1 MKRFLALVLAALTLL
16 TATGCAS
23 FLNRSYTEVFPHSAS
38 YYEKTDKSVL
48 RAEGYQDLVNDVLL
62 LVGNYAA
69 KGTIWLYNC
78 TLAADA
84 EAYAERACKEVQ
96 VETPLGAY
104 AVDYITYNVKE
115 GTHNYFEIQLTLS
128 YRRTKTQIGGIV
140 NTTTTSAIPD
150 LLTAAAGGGG
160 AELVLRVGY
169 FSGEEDAVRT
179 AVAKVQNDTGHGV
192 ETPWQVNFYPH
203 TGSPGI
209 VEIIMKNVENG
220 VDK

>member
-1 MKRFLALVLAALTLL
+1 MKRLLALLLAVLTAL

-23 FLNRSYTEVFPHSAS
+23 FLNRSYTDVSPHSAS

-62 LVGNYAA
+62 LVGSYAS

-78 TLAADA
+78 TQAADA
-84 EAYAERACKEVQ
+84 EADAERACKEVQ

-104 AVDYITYNVKE
+104 AVDYITYTVKE
-115 GTHNYFEIQLTLS
+115 GSHNYFEIQLTLN

-140 NTTTTSAIPD
+140 NTTTASAIPD
-150 LLTAAAGGGG
+150 LLTAAAGSSA
-160 AELVLRVGY
+160 AELVVHVAY
-169 FSGEEDAVRT
+169 FNGEQDAVRT
-179 AVAKVQNDTGHGV
+179 AVAKVQNDTGHGAD
-192 ETPWQVNFYPH
+192 TPWQVNFYPAS
-203 TGSPGI
+203 GNPGI
-209 VEIIMKNVENG
+209 VEILIKNPESR